1 MALYP
6 QTTTNLA
13 LWPEPIEIGYQLL
26 GGGDGSAL
34 APKLNHLGIA
44 DLLFMSSIM
53 LVPRDRRPWGIA
65 TWLADVFDISRPTL
79 YSLPKR
85 VMERLLVAPPTALPD
100 KQAKAVHQ
108 IEVNATRLERTVL
121 TAAFPGKMAL
131 RPLQELSLIHISEPT
146 RPY

>member
-1 MALYP
+1 MSLAEDHIDKENLPMALYP

-53 LVPRDRRPWGIA
+53 LAPRDRRP
-65 TWLADVFDISRPTL
+65 
-79 YSLPKR
+79 
-85 VMERLLVAPPTALPD
+85 
-100 KQAKAVHQ
+100 
-108 IEVNATRLERTVL
+108 
-121 TAAFPGKMAL
+121 
-131 RPLQELSLIHISEPT
+131 
-146 RPY
+146 